1 MFWRIIG
8 LLIMLGIGTPI
19 LMRVYDGF
27 VNSQNG
33 TWIVDWY
40 MSNSTSSTPAGTYTV
55 NTTMYYPYELGIFQF
70 IPLLCVLGILA
81 FLAILISGRFE
92 KKEGQM

>member
-1 MFWRIIG
+1 
-8 LLIMLGIGTPI
+8 MLGIGTPI

-33 TWIVDWY
+33 SWVNWTVDY
-40 MSNSTSSTPAGTYTV
+40 TTACGTTANMSA
-55 NTTMYYPYELGIFQF
+55 YYPYELGIFQF

-92 KKEGQM
+92 KKEGEV